1 MCSYYTEIQILF
13 VISLALNP
21 KEAKYL
27 LLTLVACCTMKVI
40 LPQF

>member
-1 MCSYYTEIQILF
+1 MLNFGSCLS
-13 VISLALNP
+13 SHWHAALNL

-27 LLTLVACCTMKVI
+27 LLILVACCTMKII